1 MTTRT
6 APSTRELTLAAMLTA
21 LAIFIPMVMPI
32 LLIIGP
38 ASYTLASHLPIFLA
52 MFIKPRV
59 GIIAA
64 IGATIGFLIAG
75 LPIVIVL
82 RAASHLI
89 FAAIGAYYLQAHP
102 TTLNI
107 PKKRY
112 FFSFWLNIIHALAEV
127 VVVALMTNQ
136 AGVEVNYFYMLGIL
150 IGVGTLIHGMVDL
163 ELAYFFAH
171 TISQRTRHQLLP

>member
-1 MTTRT
+1 M
-6 APSTRELTLAAMLTA
+6 
-21 LAIFIPMVMPI
+21 
-32 LLIIGP
+32 
-38 ASYTLASHLPIFLA
+38 
-52 MFIKPRV
+52 
-59 GIIAA
+59 
-64 IGATIGFLIAG
+64 
-75 LPIVIVL
+75 IVL
-82 RAASHLI
+82 RAASHII
-89 FAAIGAYYLQAHP
+89 FATVGGYYLQTHP
-102 TTLNI
+102 QTLASA
-107 PKKRY
+107 KKRY